1 MGELNS
7 RNGSFFGQ
15 VLHWDRN
22 VVVMKKF
29 AINFVL
35 SLIAYLAASAVG
47 LLAWVEI
54 LWGRYGGWLFNFLGI
69 TRDTS
74 SWISVVVVL
83 GSIVL
88 NTGISLSLF
97 FFVGKRL
104 NLFGKQW
111 LNYLSVCGS
120 LVITVVLGVL
130 HYELLFFAVFPFVM
144 LLVMLNDFFSYGGE
158 GVSIVLTL
166 IMAMLPSIITW
177 LGMLYRSKRP
187 NIRKS
192 TPTKKKDS
200 SN

>member
-83 GSIVL
+83 GSIVP

-120 LVITVVLGVL
+120 LAIVVIIALL
-130 HYELLFFAVFPFVM
+130 ELQFVFFTALPFVM
-144 LLVMLNDFFSYGGE
+144 VLFIIDGFISISRDGD
-158 GVSIVLTL
+158 VSIVLTL

-177 LGMLYRSKRP
+177 LGMLYMKLRQKKLDTT
-187 NIRKS
+187 IR
-192 TPTKKKDS
+192 
-200 SN
+200 NQ